1 MNKISNDKIKYLTCG
16 IFNSNSWNRPKAY
29 RIYSDKIES
38 DNSGNYW
45 SQRFSQSGYQ
55 FSGERENVNNEQ
67 LNGIC
72 EIFNKVPLKCFELKL
87 PQPNTPGNKDE
98 YEIYIQVQ
106 LKDGKSIEFKIDEYD
121 VRDSNVDS
129 EILTFKEQIK
139 ETIMLIE
146 KADNTV

>member
-1 MNKISNDKIKYLTCG
+1 MNKISNDKIQYLTCG
-16 IFNSNSWNRPKAY
+16 IFHSNSWNRPKAY

-45 SQRFSQSGYQ
+45 SQRFSQNGYQ
-55 FSGERENVNNEQ
+55 FIGERENVKIEQ
-67 LNGIC
+67 LSVIC

-87 PQPNTPGNKDE
+87 PHPNTPGNKDE
-98 YEIYIQVQ
+98 YQIYIQIE

-121 VRDSNVDS
+121 VRDFNIDS
-129 EILTFKEQIK
+129 GILTFKEQIK
-139 ETIMLIE
+139 ETIKLIE